1 MKKTLGFRGFFKTIG
16 GMTPGEI
23 DWSRGVGVGVIDHD
37 IAEEARNRL
46 EPSFA
51 SSIKRIG
58 VFG

>member
-1 MKKTLGFRGFFKTIG
+1 
-16 GMTPGEI
+16 MTPGLI

-51 SSIKRIG
+51 SSIERIG